1 MYPKR
6 AAALFIALIL
16 MLSAVTVRLFY
27 LSMGA
32 LPGLDTQAGYAQ
44 YSRTRTAAVRRGLI
58 YDRNFQPLA
67 GIHSGWLAVIDHAA
81 FDYDAQGE
89 ALCRAAGIPLGKL
102 KQYRREGVPFVLP
115 VEENISSSTIYCLP
129 TFVRRTD
136 SIAAHVI
143 GYLNSSGQGVC
154 GLEAA
159 YDSLLNAYG
168 GRFSLTYQVNAID
181 VQMGNSTL
189 ILTDSNYYSAGGV
202 VTTLD
207 RSLQQG
213 IESIG
218 PEKGAIVIA
227 DIASGHILASASF
240 PAFDV
245 NNVAASLDS
254 DGGNLTNRASLCHTP
269 GSLFKIIT
277 AAAALESGRISP
289 AFTVECT
296 GEGCYGGHPHG
307 IVDMSAAMAQSCN
320 AYFQVLTARI
330 GGDSVREMA
339 ARFGIGQG
347 GSIDGIYRGKGQIDA
362 HSTANLAIGQGGT
375 LISPYEMLAVIS
387 AVANGGTAVPLS
399 LVWGFCDD
407 DGAFTPWEVEE
418 KRVISARTAALLCEM
433 LRGVIS
439 EGTGHAALPAGHPDG
454 DVGGKTATAQS
465 GQRSPDG
472 SELLHTWFAGFCENY
487 AIVVFCEG
495 TGGAAEIFSKCADLV
510 LDQLRKPVPSI

>member
-213 IESIG
+213 IESSLSFVIPADFEFLKRSGRLTTVAARVGGVLKLLPILTQTEDKKRIRPVTVKRSWRSAVEAVLQQLRAKGVGEDHLISVCHAGVLQRAQEALAQVQAFFPNTQTEILELSPALMTHGG
-218 PEKGAIVIA
+218 PGCIVI
-227 DIASGHILASASF
+227 
-240 PAFDV
+240 
-245 NNVAASLDS
+245 
-254 DGGNLTNRASLCHTP
+254 
-269 GSLFKIIT
+269 
-277 AAAALESGRISP
+277 
-289 AFTVECT
+289 
-296 GEGCYGGHPHG
+296 
-307 IVDMSAAMAQSCN
+307 QS
-320 AYFQVLTARI
+320 VL
-330 GGDSVREMA
+330 
-339 ARFGIGQG
+339 
-347 GSIDGIYRGKGQIDA
+347 K
-362 HSTANLAIGQGGT
+362 
-375 LISPYEMLAVIS
+375 
-387 AVANGGTAVPLS
+387 
-399 LVWGFCDD
+399 
-407 DGAFTPWEVEE
+407 
-418 KRVISARTAALLCEM
+418 
-433 LRGVIS
+433 
-439 EGTGHAALPAGHPDG
+439 
-454 DVGGKTATAQS
+454 
-465 GQRSPDG
+465 
-472 SELLHTWFAGFCENY
+472 
-487 AIVVFCEG
+487 
-495 TGGAAEIFSKCADLV
+495 
-510 LDQLRKPVPSI
+510 